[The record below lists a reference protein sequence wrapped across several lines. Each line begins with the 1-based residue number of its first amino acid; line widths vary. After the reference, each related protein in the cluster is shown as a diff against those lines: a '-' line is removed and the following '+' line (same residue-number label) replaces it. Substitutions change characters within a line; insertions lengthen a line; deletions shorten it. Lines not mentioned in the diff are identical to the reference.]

1 MMKLATLTVL
11 AGSAAAFAP
20 VSQNGQ
26 SATALSAAK
35 SKALPFLPAPE
46 GLDGYAGA
54 VGFDPL
60 GVSKYFPSDYL
71 VESELKHG
79 RIAQMAWLGYVAV
92 DNGIRLDFKG
102 QMDGLTSATAHDKA
116 VEIGSLGNLLVWIA
130 FMEMAGW
137 IGISQMLQGSGR
149 VPGDYGLGK
158 GFLNGKSEEQIAQMK
173 LKEVTHCRL
182 AMLAISGVLTQSV
195 LFEKGFPYF

>member
-1 MMKLATLTVL
+1 
-11 AGSAAAFAP
+11 
-20 VSQNGQ
+20 
-26 SATALSAAK
+26 
-35 SKALPFLPAPE
+35 
-46 GLDGYAGA
+46 
-54 VGFDPL
+54 
-60 GVSKYFPSDYL
+60 
-71 VESELKHG
+71 
-79 RIAQMAWLGYVAV
+79 
-92 DNGIRLDFKG
+92 
-102 QMDGLTSATAHDKA
+102 
-116 VEIGSLGNLLVWIA
+116 LLVWIA